1 MWLCKINAFRAGH
14 VCVLDGRFL
23 TIRSKF
29 ISNLV
34 LYALKFK
41 KLLRNFAEPVR
52 TKLWPKIKKLL
63 LIGLEPRF
71 LLENVHLFGSQD
83 RIAYQNCYIK
93 SCMIANTYK
102 GVINLL

>member
-1 MWLCKINAFRAGH
+1 MFRSGH
-14 VCVLDGRFL
+14 VYAPDGRFL
-23 TIRSKF
+23 TIRNKF

-41 KLLRNFAEPVR
+41 KLLRNFPVPVR
-52 TKLWPKIKKLL
+52 TKIWPKIKKLL

-83 RIAYQNCYIK
+83 RIAYQNCSIK
-93 SCMIANTYK
+93 SCMIANTHK